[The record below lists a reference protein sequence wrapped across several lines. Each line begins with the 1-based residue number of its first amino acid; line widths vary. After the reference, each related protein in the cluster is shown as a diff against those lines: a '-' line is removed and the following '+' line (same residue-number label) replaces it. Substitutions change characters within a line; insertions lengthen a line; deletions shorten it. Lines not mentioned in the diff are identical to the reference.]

1 MPTIADLRK
10 SFASVPWC
18 SELLSNPDVEACI
31 PPCRASEKNITY
43 ELWERT
49 LNNSNTIPEFLALYT
64 RTEEPNSRI
73 HDIKLLANLNNGLD
87 GFPGVCHGGMV
98 ATLLDESMVS
108 LILMNVGRG
117 ALACPWYGTVSLN
130 MSFQKPVK
138 TPATVLVAVS
148 LDKVE
153 GRKLRITATLQDG
166 SGKAL
171 VKSSALFIGL
181 DGKL

>member
-1 MPTIADLRK
+1 MSTITDLK
-10 SFASVPWC
+10 ETFASVPWC
-18 SELLSNPDVEACI
+18 SELLSNPDVEVCI
-31 PPCRASEKNITY
+31 PPCRASGKDVEY

-49 LNNSNTIPEFLALYT
+49 LSTSNTIPEFLALYT
-64 RTEEPNSRI
+64 RTEKNDSRI
-73 HDIKLLANLNNGLD
+73 HNIKLLANLKNGLD

-108 LILMNVGRG
+108 LILMNVSRG
-117 ALACPWYGTVSLN
+117 ALSCPWYGTVSLN
-130 MSFQKPVK
+130 LLFQKPVK
-138 TPATVLVAVS
+138 TPATVLVAVN

-153 GRKLRITATLQDG
+153 GRKLHITATLQDG

-171 VKSSALFIGL
+171 AKCSAMFVGL

>member
-1 MPTIADLRK
+1 MPAIADLKKRFD
-10 SFASVPWC
+10 SIPWC
-18 SELLSNPDVEACI
+18 LELLSNPDVEACI
-31 PPCRASEKNITY
+31 PPCRASGKDITY
-43 ELWERT
+43 KLWEDT
-49 LNNSNTIPEFLALYT
+49 LNTSNTIPEFLAFYT
-64 RTEEPNSRI
+64 KTEKHNSRI
-73 HDIKLLANLNNGLD
+73 HNIKLLANLNNGLD

-108 LILMNVGRG
+108 LILMNIGRG

-130 MSFQKPVK
+130 MVFQKPVK
-138 TPATVLVAVS
+138 TPATVLVAVN

-153 GRKLRITATLQDG
+153 GRKLLITATLQDG

-171 VKSSALFIGL
+171 AKSSAVFIGL